1 MKALEKHIVN
11 IKGIGLDMIFFLF
24 WTIQGIKMLRV
35 EEIGYNVEKHQKNY
49 MKDISKVKNKVG
61 NK

>member
-1 MKALEKHIVN
+1 
-11 IKGIGLDMIFFLF
+11 
-24 WTIQGIKMLRV
+24 MLRV